1 MASAGQYPGL
11 SPRRTA
17 SSILRA
23 SLGETPR
30 EGATESLFNG
40 NWFSAATMDRTLAF
54 RLTSARKPSR
64 KNKGL
69 TMLLVST
76 LPANFFFFLFDISS
90 IFSDLIISL
99 MDGLSCFPFFFKEKE
114 RERKGEVAPREVAGE
129 SADRMRE
136 NYVTK
141 DR

>member
-1 MASAGQYPGL
+1 
-11 SPRRTA
+11 
-17 SSILRA
+17 
-23 SLGETPR
+23 
-30 EGATESLFNG
+30 
-40 NWFSAATMDRTLAF
+40 
-54 RLTSARKPSR
+54 
-64 KNKGL
+64 
-69 TMLLVST
+69 MLLVST

>member
-99 MDGLSCFPFFFKEKE
+99 DGLSCFPFFLKRKRGKGRGKLHQE
-114 RERKGEVAPREVAGE
+114 RWLVSQLIG
-129 SADRMRE
+129 
-136 NYVTK
+136 
-141 DR
+141 

>member
-1 MASAGQYPGL
+1 
-11 SPRRTA
+11 
-17 SSILRA
+17 
-23 SLGETPR
+23 
-30 EGATESLFNG
+30 
-40 NWFSAATMDRTLAF
+40 
-54 RLTSARKPSR
+54 
-64 KNKGL
+64 
-69 TMLLVST
+69 
-76 LPANFFFFLFDISS
+76 
-90 IFSDLIISL
+90 

>member
-99 MDGLSCFPFFFKEKE
+99 DGLSCFPFFLKRKRGKGRGKLRQE
-114 RERKGEVAPREVAGE
+114 RWLVSQLIG
-129 SADRMRE
+129 
-136 NYVTK
+136 
-141 DR
+141 